1 MDPIIAV
8 IIAVAAFIVGA
19 AAAGFI
25 CFKMGVKHRIKTAE
39 AQFESAEKES
49 ARIIEEANVK
59 AEDRKKAAL
68 VEAKDEIY
76 KMRSDAE
83 KEISRLKGETDRELK
98 ERRGISLR
106 IHRNAAGSPPVQSAV
121 SSRKRKTSTRKP
133 TKWSAMKN
141 SSTRSTR
148 KRTRR
153 SQKPSSSRPS
163 RSKPSSAFPAL
174 PPIRQRNTCCHC

>member
-39 AQFESAEKES
+39 AQFESAEMES

-98 ERRGISLR
+98 ERTDKESAPEREPPAER
-106 IHRNAAGSPPVQSAV
+106 PPAPRHAAANNQTTEIIEAGA
-121 SSRKRKTSTRKP
+121 R
-133 TKWSAMKN
+133 
-141 SSTRSTR
+141 
-148 KRTRR
+148 
-153 SQKPSSSRPS
+153 
-163 RSKPSSAFPAL
+163 
-174 PPIRQRNTCCHC
+174 

>member
-98 ERRGISLR
+98 
-106 IHRNAAGSPPVQSAV
+106 
-121 SSRKRKTSTRKP
+121 
-133 TKWSAMKN
+133 
-141 SSTRSTR
+141 
-148 KRTRR
+148 
-153 SQKPSSSRPS
+153 
-163 RSKPSSAFPAL
+163 
-174 PPIRQRNTCCHC
+174 

>member
-98 ERRGISLR
+98 ERTDKESAPEREPQAER
-106 IHRNAAGSPPVQSAV
+106 QPEPRHAAANNQTTEIIEAGA
-121 SSRKRKTSTRKP
+121 R
-133 TKWSAMKN
+133 
-141 SSTRSTR
+141 
-148 KRTRR
+148 
-153 SQKPSSSRPS
+153 
-163 RSKPSSAFPAL
+163 
-174 PPIRQRNTCCHC
+174 